1 MNLAYLMNHLFK
13 LLNQQ
18 YNKINNKFNKTKY
31 NKFNNNNLQFL
42 VNNKIN
48 LHLTKTN
55 KMENNKK

>member
-31 NKFNNNNLQFL
+31 NKSNNDNLQFL
-42 VNNKIN
+42 VNNKTN